1 MTDNPNT
8 TQIIPT
14 DDRVVMALT
23 KRDYQALNS
32 ILFELENTPTE
43 LPEVFASAWL
53 AISDQD
59 ATSLRNLWSRPHG
72 IPIRH

>member
-23 KRDYQALNS
+23 KRPQFDPVRAREHS
-32 ILFELENTPTE
+32 
-43 LPEVFASAWL
+43 
-53 AISDQD
+53 
-59 ATSLRNLWSRPHG
+59 H
-72 IPIRH
+72 